1 MAFKQALLCV
11 FLSLCTNTIT
21 MIAAKRLFF
30 ALFLMLPFS
39 LLSQEIVDVNKSW
52 SIAQIHCQPWGNAY
66 STQFY
71 RFEGDTIV
79 DGVFY
84 QKVMIS
90 LDANG
95 DRWDFFG
102 AFIREEE
109 GRVYYRE
116 LFQEEGLIYDFNLQ
130 PGDTVQID
138 NSRGQ
143 EMVHLVLASVDSVAA
158 ENGVIEQWTL
168 DCVEYPGNSE
178 TWLRGVGSMAG
189 VINSGIDIFGGLC
202 GLYVLLCSEEDEL
215 GNSETWLRGVGSM
228 AGVINSGIDIFGG
241 LCGLYVLLCS
251 EEDELLRFQNPE
263 FGSCYLL
270 TTSTNELSQD
280 DLVIYLARS
289 TNALVIDGLVG
300 NHNVITVTDMGG
312 RVLERIST
320 SESKALISRNL
331 KPGLVMVTVVSAQQ
345 RITKKVLIP

>member
-1 MAFKQALLCV
+1 MKLRGCNSFIFSILAHFFVLILQYITQMDKIMAFKQALLCV

-30 ALFLMLPFS
+30 ALFLMLSFS

-116 LFQEEGLIYDFNLQ
+116 LYQEEGLIYDFNLQ

-215 GNSETWLRGVGSM
+215 
-228 AGVINSGIDIFGG
+228 
-241 LCGLYVLLCS
+241 
-251 EEDELLRFQNPE
+251 LRFQNPE

-300 NHNVITVTDMGG
+300 NNNVITVTDMGG